1 VTTPPKTKSPAQP
14 RSGAIAAD
22 RVAAIL
28 EAAEQSAKRMLEQTE
43 ERVRERI
50 AEGERAAQN
59 RITAAEE
66 EAAEIL
72 AQARAEAEKAKGDAT
87 GEALAIMARAQEDA
101 DSVLSEARQ
110 EALKATDAA
119 QERSRELLRG
129 ARATAGEVQTE
140 GLEIVGDLRELGD
153 AMRSNAER
161 LLRDVQGIHSALVER
176 LDQIDGAFAAADREQ
191 GGRPRA
197 RPARDRELPAPPDN
211 GEVLDVPE
219 FIPPT

>member
-1 VTTPPKTKSPAQP
+1 VTESPRPKKPAPP
-14 RSGAIAAD
+14 RSGAVAD

-28 EAAEQSAKRMLEQTE
+28 DAAEQSSKRMLDQTE

-59 RITAAEE
+59 RVRAAEE

-72 AQARAEAEKAKGDAT
+72 AHARAEADKAKGDAT
-87 GEALAIMARAQEDA
+87 GEALAIMARAQENA
-101 DSVLSEARQ
+101 DSVLSEARE

-119 QERSRELLRG
+119 QERSRDLVRG
-129 ARATAGEVQTE
+129 ARATAGDVQSE

-161 LLRDVQGIHSALVER
+161 LLRDVQGIHSALVAR
-176 LDQIDGAFAAADREQ
+176 LAQIDGGFAAAEREQ
-191 GGRPRA
+191 GPRPGSRSG
-197 RPARDRELPAPPDN
+197 RDRDLPAPPDN

-219 FIPPT
+219 FIPPP